1 MASQA
6 DVHVAFFVL
15 HELNLCRT
23 ATATQMLPYLWLGL
37 WATCVVSAWCHPLV
51 GEDQAPLRAQGS
63 RPTGAPILLELT
75 RGTDARN
82 DTLKTR
88 GGVPLQLYDDRYYLN
103 LDVGGQPLNFHVDT
117 GSQTFWAARTN
128 YRCFNS
134 EDHEWAKGDL
144 GQDRVIVGDLQFSP
158 ALGAAVDARFE
169 GSGIETGLLG
179 LAGPGTLVGD
189 KDYPKGQK
197 FAGFFPQLVEAASIE
212 NVFSVALSRSGSP
225 SWIEF
230 GGRLKDVKTVGRVA
244 HADLFTVTKPAIP
257 GPQLP
262 GWGLYKVG
270 GETVEFDEPLYH
282 TLLDTGSE
290 SFIVPGEVALRFNQI

>member
-6 DVHVAFFVL
+6 DVHV
-15 HELNLCRT
+15 
-23 ATATQMLPYLWLGL
+23 TQMLPYLWLGL

-134 EDHEWAKGDL
+134 EDHEATTFRKIADAPSDQIHGSREWAKGDL

-230 GGRLKDVKTVGRVA
+230 GAGDPRPSTSGLGTCHDPVGSYYIEVN
-244 HADLFTVTKPAIP
+244 
-257 GPQLP
+257 Q
-262 GWGLYKVG
+262 YKVG